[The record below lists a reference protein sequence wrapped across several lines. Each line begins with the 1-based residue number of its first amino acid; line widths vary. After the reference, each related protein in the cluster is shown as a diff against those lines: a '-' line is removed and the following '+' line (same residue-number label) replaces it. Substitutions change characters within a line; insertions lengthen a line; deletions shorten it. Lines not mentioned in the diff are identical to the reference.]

1 MNNEEKIVN
10 EFDRDGHHYKIG
22 VKADGQVSVYLD
34 DETKAHHGYHFPGV
48 IQIPKGIEIDGQMVL
63 RLPIDCDDAIDQG
76 IKDLK
81 YLFYYLVSF
90 ACSRLSKILSYFLA
104 NGQ

>member
-48 IQIPKGIEIDGQMVL
+48 I
-63 RLPIDCDDAIDQG
+63 
-76 IKDLK
+76 
-81 YLFYYLVSF
+81 
-90 ACSRLSKILSYFLA
+90 
-104 NGQ
+104 

>member
-1 MNNEEKIVN
+1 MIKSVQFIIAIYGYLKLNNEEKIVN

-81 YLFYYLVSF
+81 CF
-90 ACSRLSKILSYFLA
+90 KT
-104 NGQ
+104 